1 MIECDPLMREN
12 VLGVFPADQ
21 ITRLNTYKGLI
32 VNTKPSGHEGEHWLA
47 VYNDGKSIEIFDSFG
62 EPNEKYSIDFKTNS
76 NNVNYNKASIQC
88 HDTFVCGYYSIFYL
102 FFRVRGL
109 SFQEFMSLFSPICK
123 MNDKYVVRFI
133 THTFSRCLTNHL

>member
-1 MIECDPLMREN
+1 MSALSNVQLKCMIECDPLMSEN

-62 EPNEKYSIDFKTNS
+62 EPNKNIQLILKQIAIMSIITKHLFSVMIHLCVVIILYSICF
-76 NNVNYNKASIQC
+76 
-88 HDTFVCGYYSIFYL
+88 L
-102 FFRVRGL
+102 
-109 SFQEFMSLFSPICK
+109 E
-123 MNDKYVVRFI
+123 
-133 THTFSRCLTNHL
+133 